1 VREHLDPVFR
11 SRLRAQVVG
20 GVLRITPTASG
31 GGGRPGW
38 LPVPAEAQLRAVY
51 VYDVYNRRTMSVLVG
66 ESVRYYAWDGWRNVV
81 EAEHVYDGTSPAT
94 WQAAPV
100 KQFVWGAELDELVS
114 YRRKVPTATVPAWE
128 TYYLLHGGQETAAK
142 LVDANGEVVE
152 QYEYDP
158 YGRATVFS
166 KVAGQWTSGV
176 VSRYGLPFLWKAV
189 RLDEVTGLLQMRNRY
204 YSVETGRF
212 LTRDPIGVWG
222 DVGNLGN
229 EYGYAYNQPLC
240 YGDPLGLQT
249 IVFVS
254 PNMRGTDREAALNN
268 AVGQIEA
275 DASGGEIREYQ
286 ENGEWKVTKPWFPKV
301 GNTVRPAGA
310 YFCKRVNAVLTG
322 HGDGS
327 GGLVKCGKFDRLE
340 DEFLEFL
347 RRQQGSLGRIVIGV
361 CWSQDPEVESSNGP
375 NLCRKASRAAGGRPT
390 WGHEGAGHLDT
401 DGVPTSDADGTN
413 GQPQPGPFRYDDNG
427 PRVPSDF
434 SAGRPR

>member
-1 VREHLDPVFR
+1 MDGGQPSGFSPSAMHQRLTYGLDSANNRTTTTSQTGNGAPVPATYTRQTSSPQGPSNRYESIALSATSTLEVRPEHDERGNLTYDGRFYFVYDACNRLSEVWEVLPTDVMASHTQVNNTPPTDEKYLPIEDESLEGAREAVKLDIPNLPSRLVREHLDPVFR

-166 KVAGQWTSGV
+166 KVAGQWTSGG

-212 LTRDPIGVWG
+212 LT
-222 DVGNLGN
+222 
-229 EYGYAYNQPLC
+229 QC
-240 YGDPLGLQT
+240 
-249 IVFVS
+249 
-254 PNMRGTDREAALNN
+254 
-268 AVGQIEA
+268 
-275 DASGGEIREYQ
+275 
-286 ENGEWKVTKPWFPKV
+286 
-301 GNTVRPAGA
+301 
-310 YFCKRVNAVLTG
+310 
-322 HGDGS
+322 H
-327 GGLVKCGKFDRLE
+327 
-340 DEFLEFL
+340 
-347 RRQQGSLGRIVIGV
+347 
-361 CWSQDPEVESSNGP
+361 
-375 NLCRKASRAAGGRPT
+375 
-390 WGHEGAGHLDT
+390 
-401 DGVPTSDADGTN
+401 
-413 GQPQPGPFRYDDNG
+413 
-427 PRVPSDF
+427 
-434 SAGRPR
+434 

>member
-1 VREHLDPVFR
+1 
-11 SRLRAQVVG
+11 
-20 GVLRITPTASG
+20 
-31 GGGRPGW
+31 
-38 LPVPAEAQLRAVY
+38 
-51 VYDVYNRRTMSVLVG
+51 MSVLVG

-81 EAEHVYDGTSPAT
+81 EAEHVYDGASPAT

-222 DVGNLGN
+222 DNLNLGN
-229 EYGYAYNQPLC
+229 ELTYAAGSPLC
-240 YGDPLGLQT
+240 RNDNMGLITGDPRFLGAIDRAGWYCASDDDWRKERDRQVAEILAESARQYVEDSRADGKERGGVLVLDGDNRLYSVDAQTMGGVHPNFVDMWTPFREAVNMTDFEVVGTWHTHPKDPARPSTGDKFVQAGITGNKFDGLQPSRQA
-249 IVFVS
+249 V
-254 PNMRGTDREAALNN
+254 DR
-268 AVGQIEA
+268 
-275 DASGGEIREYQ
+275 
-286 ENGEWKVTKPWFPKV
+286 KV
-301 GNTVRPAGA
+301 GGP
-310 YFCKRVNAVLTG
+310 
-322 HGDGS
+322 
-327 GGLVKCGKFDRLE
+327 FDRLPGCSM
-340 DEFLEFL
+340 FI
-347 RRQQGSLGRIVIGV
+347 LGRPLGV
-361 CWSQDPEVESSNGP
+361 HLSDKQVVVNSF
-375 NLCRKASRAAGGRPT
+375 PT
-390 WGHEGAGHLDT
+390 NVT
-401 DGVPTSDADGTN
+401 VPAK
-413 GQPQPGPFRYDDNG
+413 
-427 PRVPSDF
+427 
-434 SAGRPR
+434 

>member
-1 VREHLDPVFR
+1 
-11 SRLRAQVVG
+11 
-20 GVLRITPTASG
+20 
-31 GGGRPGW
+31 
-38 LPVPAEAQLRAVY
+38 VPAEAQLRAVY

-166 KVAGQWTSGV
+166 KVAGQWTSGG

-212 LTRDPIGVWG
+212 LSGDPIGVWG
-222 DVGNLGN
+222 DLGNLGN
-229 EYGYAYNQPLC
+229 EYGYAWGRPLVV
-240 YGDPLGLQT
+240 GDALGLQGSEVT
-249 IVFVS
+249 ITRSSSSNPNGGKYKEPGDVTPEQFQEWVRNVEGKMRNGGERPPGDPNAGKLEKIGFS
-254 PNMRGTDREAALNN
+254 PDVNSGRISATPDLAVDLLRDNADMSRILCNSGPNETGGYVVEYLGTLYLVREGRNPR
-268 AVGQIEA
+268 ETP
-275 DASGGEIREYQ
+275 SGGQRVACWDKAQYLATKGFVIVAGMHTHPGGSTFPSSRDKESAKERNVPEIIIAPE
-286 ENGEWKVTKPWFPKV
+286 
-301 GNTVRPAGA
+301 
-310 YFCKRVNAVLTG
+310 
-322 HGDGS
+322 S
-327 GGLVKCGKFDRLE
+327 GRL
-340 DEFLEFL
+340 
-347 RRQQGSLGRIVIGV
+347 G
-361 CWSQDPEVESSNGP
+361 
-375 NLCRKASRAAGGRPT
+375 AAG
-390 WGHEGAGHLDT
+390 
-401 DGVPTSDADGTN
+401 V
-413 GQPQPGPFRYDDNG
+413 
-427 PRVPSDF
+427 F
-434 SAGRPR
+434 SAGVHH